1 VARIR
6 AERRRRGDLVAIVV
20 LLVVALGAAVLL
32 GVQSPESATTSVVA
46 TPPLVASPEP
56 SSVPQRF
63 VPAWSERS
71 GATRVPLAAGPAVV
85 TADGGHVVGRDPRT
99 GAAAWS
105 YTRDVPLCSAAAG
118 FPTADG
124 GGRVF
129 ALYRNEDGV
138 DPDAWCSE
146 LTTLVPDT
154 GARAAQRTS
163 DARPGVSLQAAG
175 ERAALTGADHMEVLR
190 SPDLVRTLE
199 YGDVPAPEQPGQQ
212 PRTGCRYG
220 SSRLDVHRLAVVER
234 CPGEPAD
241 RITVVATDGPDGAE
255 IPSAE
260 FSLLLPGTGAVVVA
274 VSPERTAV
282 AMPGPPRLLLLDA
295 SGATVA
301 TVGLGRTDEPAAELD
316 GGPVPLTSD
325 DAHRYW
331 WTGAQTVALSAV
343 DLTPQWTLPDTLGPG
358 VRYAGELLV
367 PVREGLD
374 VVDPATGRTLRTIP
388 VTRPDPS
395 APVMLATSG
404 EMLLEQR
411 GSELVAL
418 RPSS

>member
-1 VARIR
+1 MARIR
-6 AERRRRGDLVAIVV
+6 AERRRRGDLVAIAL
-20 LLVVALGAAVLL
+20 LLVITLGAAVLL
-32 GVQSPESATTSVVA
+32 WMRSPESGTTSVVA
-46 TPPLVASPEP
+46 TVPLAGSPEP

-85 TADGGHVVGRDPRT
+85 TADGGSVVGRDPRT

-129 ALYRNEDGV
+129 ALYRNEDDA
-138 DPDAWCSE
+138 DPEAWCSE

-163 DARPGVSLQAAG
+163 DSRPGASLQTAG
-175 ERAALTGADHMEVLR
+175 ERAAITGADHMEVLR

-220 SSRLDVHRLAVVER
+220 SSRLDLQHLAVVER
-234 CPGEPAD
+234 CPGEPSD
-241 RITVVATDGPDGAE
+241 RITVLASDGPDGAE
-255 IPSAE
+255 IPSAQ
-260 FSLLLPGTGAVVVA
+260 FSLPLPGTGAVVVA
-274 VSPERTAV
+274 VSAERTAV
-282 AMPGPPRLLLLDA
+282 AMPAPPRLLLLDA

-301 TVGLGRTDEPAAELD
+301 TVGLGSADEPAADLAPD
-316 GGPVPLTSD
+316 LGGGPVPLTSD
-325 DAHRYW
+325 DARSCW
-331 WTGAQTVALSAV
+331 WSGAQTVALGAV
-343 DLTPQWTLPDTLGPG
+343 DLTPLWTLP
-358 VRYAGELLV
+358 
-367 PVREGLD
+367 
-374 VVDPATGRTLRTIP
+374 
-388 VTRPDPS
+388 
-395 APVMLATSG
+395 
-404 EMLLEQR
+404 
-411 GSELVAL
+411 GSL
-418 RPSS
+418 